1 MFTLEQI
8 NNQILLKELDECL
21 TECRISNV
29 LVSIIQFQ
37 MTKEGE
43 LSENTIEMELFSDTT
58 CVIDIDDKNSIFTL
72 FLKRDDVLDYGKIRG
87 MCQTVRE
94 RNTKRF
100 LNNENGDYTLSIEL
114 VKEKIEESTVCH
126 ISFLFPL
133 WISEDDGRLMVVFSS
148 KNVHFGVDKI
158 DYVAVNDEVDYAEEV
173 ERHALGRENDGKD
186 DFDEQNDIISN
197 GDYIG

>member
-72 FLKRDDVLDYGKIRG
+72 FLKRDDVLDYSKIRG

-100 LNNENGDYTLSIEL
+100 LNNENGDYALSIEL